1 MHGPITKILL
11 LKPCTLHLEPF
22 LQSNCESGVIMNDK
36 HYRLGCD
43 IGGTFTDFV
52 LLNDQTGELTINK
65 CLTTPKDPSD
75 AVEQG
80 IRELEVKVPGFVEK
94 MDEVIH
100 GTTLVINSII
110 ERKGARTG
118 LITTKGFRDVLELGR
133 EIRYAP
139 YDIFSEYPKPLVPRQ
154 FRLEV
159 DERVRSDGSILKPLD
174 PEEAKQVVRTL
185 AAMGVESI
193 AVCLINSFENPAHEL
208 MIKEIIEKE
217 APHASVSVSYHVLPQ
232 IREYERTST
241 TVTNAYVKP
250 LTGSY
255 LARLSGRLESI
266 GCKGKLFI
274 MLSSGGITSVDTAAR
289 FPVRIIES
297 GPTAAVI
304 AGQYYGKMFD
314 LPDMF
319 CFDMGGTTAKSC
331 LIQRG
336 VAGVVPTFEVG
347 RVQRFMKGSGLTIQV
362 PVVDLMEI
370 GAGGGSIA
378 RVSKLGTLQVG
389 PESSAADPGPTCYAR
404 GGQDPCVTDA
414 DLLLGYL
421 DENYFLGGEM
431 KLDKEAAKRTVMEK
445 ISKPLG
451 VSFIQAIWGIH
462 DLINETMAAAAKTH
476 IAEKGGNP
484 KIVTVAAFG
493 GAGPVHAYG
502 LAKKLGAP
510 RLIVPP
516 NAGVGS
522 ALGFFTAPRAF
533 DLVRSHKVS
542 LADANFAEIER
553 LFQELEA
560 QGDKTLKKAGKEEA
574 VRFERSLDMR
584 FVGQGSETNVPVA
597 ERDFMRMKKEEIRK
611 KFDLIYEKLYGR
623 TYPDSAVEFINF
635 KVRASLPERFFKFT
649 KLARKGQSLK
659 AAIKGQRPAYSG
671 FTKDF
676 IPYTVYDRYKLFPD
690 AKFKGPAIIEEKE
703 STVIVGEDATVSVD
717 HYGFLWVDLKAGE
730 RRKAKG
736 ARDKMLG
743 ERTKLKAMKPKAK
756 VPKPK
761 VREPKLKAKVTKPKL
776 KVKSSRLKAP
786 STKGKAKRAI
796 RKSK

>member
-1 MHGPITKILL
+1 MKT
-11 LKPCTLHLEPF
+11 ERF
-22 LQSNCESGVIMNDK
+22 
-36 HYRLGCD
+36 YRLGCD

-52 LLNDQTGELTINK
+52 LLNDRTGELTINK

-75 AVEQG
+75 AVEHG
-80 IRELEVKVPGFVEK
+80 VRELAAKAPGFVEK

-100 GTTLVINSII
+100 GTTLVINAII
-110 ERKGARTG
+110 ERKGAKTG
-118 LITTKGFRDVLELGR
+118 LITTRGFRDVLELGR
-133 EIRYAP
+133 ESRYAP

-154 FRLEV
+154 FRVEV
-159 DERVRSDGSILKPLD
+159 DERIRSDGTILKPLD
-174 PEEAKQVVRTL
+174 YEEARAAVHTL
-185 AAMGVESI
+185 VDQGIESI
-193 AVCLINSFENPAHEL
+193 AVCLINSFENPVHEF
-208 MIKEIIEKE
+208 MIKEIIEEE
-217 APHASVSVSYHVLPQ
+217 AAHVSVSISYHVLPQ

-250 LTGSY
+250 LTGRY
-255 LARLSGRLESI
+255 LSKLSRRLESI
-266 GCKGKLFI
+266 GSKGKLFI
-274 MLSSGGITSVDTAAR
+274 MLSSGGITSVDAAAE

-304 AGQYYGKMFD
+304 AGQYYGKLFN

-347 RVQRFMKGSGLTIQV
+347 RVQRFMRGSGLTIQV

-378 RVSKLGTLQVG
+378 KVSKLGTLQVG
-389 PESSAADPGPTCYAR
+389 PESSGADPGPICYRR

-431 KLDKEAAKRTVMEK
+431 KLDREAARRSVEEK
-445 ISKPLG
+445 IAKPLG
-451 VSFIQAIWGIH
+451 VTFVQAIWGIH
-462 DLINETMAAAAKTH
+462 NLINETMAAAAKTH

-542 LADANFAEIER
+542 LAEADFKEIEKI
-553 LFQELEA
+553 FKELEG
-560 QGDKTLKKAGKEEA
+560 QGTRTLKKAGKNEA
-574 VRFERSLDMR
+574 IRFDRSLDMR
-584 FVGQGSETNVPVA
+584 FVGQGSETNVPLA
-597 ERDFMRMKKEEIRK
+597 ERDFTKLKKEEVRRR
-611 KFDLIYEKLYGR
+611 FDRIYEKLYGR
-623 TYPDSAVEFINF
+623 TYPESAVEFINF
-635 KVRASLPERFFKFT
+635 KVRASLPERFFQFS
-649 KLARKGQSLK
+649 KLETRGRALKDAVKGK
-659 AAIKGQRPAYSG
+659 RPAYSG
-671 FTKDF
+671 IAKDF
-676 IPYTVYDRYKLFPD
+676 IPHTVYDRYKLFPK

-703 STVIVGEDATVSVD
+703 STVVAGEDASVTVD
-717 HYGFLWVDLKAGE
+717 DYGFLWIDLKTTQSGRSKAGG
-730 RRKAKG
+730 KG
-736 ARDKMLG
+736 
-743 ERTKLKAMKPKAK
+743 
-756 VPKPK
+756 
-761 VREPKLKAKVTKPKL
+761 L
-776 KVKSSRLKAP
+776 KVK
-786 STKGKAKRAI
+786 GAKSQA
-796 RKSK
+796 